1 MKLPRTFTFDM
12 EGRTFDFQLHQR
24 KLNFGQAGTG
34 GYYWMDSRQFR
45 RSKGGPNFQA
55 CVDLWWH
62 VVERNGNTSDPHT
75 QMALVFAECYPLIN
89 ASKAMQDIYVDA
101 HLHPKADRILL
112 PEEDVERIRVIAHSG
127 NPDLARLEL
136 DRLFR
141 GPYPPPEEMPA
152 FDEAAEKW
160 IRDGISA
167 LQLEG
172 RDGLKRYTETLSELM
187 KRYRR
192 RGNSD
197 WKRMFL
203 NKFSYECKVA
213 FYLCY
218 ANAWIGILPRLAQ
231 RGELDSLGERF
242 MRLWHN
248 QNQPPEGAAEHR
260 DVFSGQIP
268 ALHPLSAGILTS
280 PQHLE
285 VIGRYIGRPDFSE
298 LQASGTYLEN
308 KEYRDMVTT
317 ILVAAHEYD
326 RSRRRWEDQ
335 RGQGT
340 PGAREAANE
349 RHRDDGAASAKILF
363 ENYTD
368 RRRKSCSKCSG
379 RLSYIRHEPVATTDP
394 PAAVAYFRCQ
404 GCGHEQS
411 LRVSQDDLEMVQR
424 F

>member
-1 MKLPRTFTFDM
+1 MKEPRTVTLDV

-24 KLNFGQAGTG
+24 HLNFGQAGTG
-34 GYYWMDSRQFR
+34 EYYWMDSRQFR
-45 RSKGGPNFQA
+45 SGKGGPNFQA

-62 VVERNGNTSDPHT
+62 VVEWYGDTSDPHT
-75 QMALVFAECYPLIN
+75 EMALVFAECYPLIN
-89 ASKAMQDIYVDA
+89 ASRAMQNIYVDA
-101 HLHPKADRILL
+101 HLHPKAERILL
-112 PEEDVERIRVIAHSG
+112 ADEDVKRLLLIAHSG
-127 NPDLARLEL
+127 DPNLARLEL

-141 GPYPPPEEMPA
+141 GPYPPPGEMPA

-172 RDGLKRYTETLSELM
+172 RNGLKHYTKTLLGLI
-187 KRYRR
+187 KKYRR

-213 FYLCY
+213 FYYCY
-218 ANAWIGILPRLAQ
+218 ANAWIGILPRLQQ

-242 MRLWHN
+242 MRLWHH
-248 QNQPPEGAAEHR
+248 QNQAPEGATEHR
-260 DVFSGQIP
+260 GVFSGQIP
-268 ALHPLSAGILTS
+268 ALHPISAVILTS

-298 LQASGTYLEN
+298 LQASGMYLEN

-326 RSRRRWEDQ
+326 RSRRSWEDQ
-335 RGQGT
+335 RGQST
-340 PGAREAANE
+340 QKSKKDVKE
-349 RHRDDGAASAKILF
+349 RPRDDGTASVQILF
-363 ENYTD
+363 ENYTN
-368 RRRKSCSKCSG
+368 RRRVSCSDCSG
-379 RLSYIRHEPVATTDP
+379 TLSYVRHEPVATTDP
-394 PAAVAYFRCQ
+394 PAVVAYFRCQ
-404 GCGHEQS
+404 ACAHEQS
-411 LRVSQDDLEMVQR
+411 LKISQDELVLTQR